1 MSYRTHRATMGRF
14 GRAFALGIAAW
25 IPAAVI
31 APATAAAETTI
42 TFMDLGPERK
52 EFNEEVIRRFEEANP
67 DIKVDYRWQANE
79 PYKTGIK
86 VMMESNSP
94 PDVLFNWAGSSSN
107 DFVDA
112 GVVRDL
118 SDSFERGDEWTT
130 DMPVG
135 VVNQYRYKDGLY
147 GVPSQVYTK
156 TFFKNDAFFEENDLE
171 VPETM
176 DELIGMCSAVREI
189 DPQMTPIAFGASES
203 WTINHYLTILFQ
215 RHVDLETAMA
225 DYTLDRPA
233 DELFT
238 DPGYLAA
245 LNDFERM
252 TDADCFNAGINSVT
266 PEVSRTMF
274 ASGLAATTFC
284 GSWCPPQFDEQ
295 GAEGTYSP
303 FAFPAVAGGKGDQT
317 GALVG
322 VQGYQ
327 IAAESQ
333 APEEAVKFLS
343 YLVSPDNNAMLAEM
357 VGQLPANASRL
368 KDGAL
373 SNASTQMLD
382 GVAKAKASVP
392 PLNTIVETSVSDV
405 ILKSGQDLVADT
417 ITPEEFMD
425 RVREQART
433 AKERRG

>member
-1 MSYRTHRATMGRF
+1 MRNPNSHRATA
-14 GRAFALGIAAW
+14 RAGLALALAAG
-25 IPAAVI
+25 VSL
-31 APATAAAETTI
+31 APAGASAETTI
-42 TFMDLGPERK
+42 TFMDLGPERI

-94 PDVLFNWAGSSSN
+94 PDVLFNWAGSNSN

-112 GVVRDL
+112 GVVADL
-118 SDSFERGDEWTT
+118 SQSFERGDAWTT
-130 DMPVG
+130 DMPTG
-135 VVNQYRYKDGLY
+135 VVNQYNYKGGLY

-156 TFFKNDAFFEENDLE
+156 TMFKNDAFFEENGLE
-171 VPETM
+171 VPATM
-176 DELIGMCSAVREI
+176 DELIGMCAKVREI

-215 RHVDLETAMA
+215 RHVDLDTAMA
-225 DYTLDRPA
+225 DYLLDKPA

-238 DPGYLAA
+238 DPGYEAA
-245 LNDFERM
+245 LNDFKRM
-252 TDADCFNAGINSVT
+252 IDADCFNAGINSVT

-284 GSWCPPQFDEQ
+284 GSGCPPQFDDQ

-303 FAFPAVAGGKGDQT
+303 FPFPAVAGGKGDQT

-327 IAAESQ
+327 VASKSQ
-333 APEEAVKFLS
+333 HPDEAIEFLS
-343 YLVSPDNNAMLAEM
+343 FLVSPDNNAMLAEM

-373 SNASTQMLD
+373 SEPSTLMLD
-382 GVAKAKASVP
+382 GIAAANVSVP

-405 ILKSGQDLVADT
+405 ILKSGQDLVAGT
-417 ITPEEFMD
+417 IEPAEFME
-425 RVREQART
+425 RVREQARE